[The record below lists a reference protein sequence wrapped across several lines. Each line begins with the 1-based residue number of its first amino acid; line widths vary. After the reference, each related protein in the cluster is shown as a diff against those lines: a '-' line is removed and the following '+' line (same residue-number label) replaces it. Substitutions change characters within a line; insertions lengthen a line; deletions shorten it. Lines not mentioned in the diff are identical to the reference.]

1 MILRRLQARI
11 PPGALME
18 RHFRSPPPPRSTSQ
32 SYMTRHP
39 LVTGKLPTWDGTRF
53 DLAWAIDVLYR
64 GPVVPKNLDRKKEEA
79 VGALPV

>member
-1 MILRRLQARI
+1 MHMHTWA
-11 PPGALME
+11 
-18 RHFRSPPPPRSTSQ
+18 
-32 SYMTRHP
+32 P